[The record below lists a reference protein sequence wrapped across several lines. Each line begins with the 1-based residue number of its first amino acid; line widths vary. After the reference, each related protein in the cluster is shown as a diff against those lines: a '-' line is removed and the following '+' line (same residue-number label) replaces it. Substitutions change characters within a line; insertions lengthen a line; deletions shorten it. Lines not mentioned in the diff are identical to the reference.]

1 MSDIPRRLK
10 QLEKLLASLDDDEA
24 MLLSELDGFLAG
36 ILVCPDLIM
45 PSEWLPMVW
54 GRGNK
59 DAATVFENTNQAE
72 QLVGLIMERYN
83 AVAAELQRGGGHY
96 EPLFDFDMRHNEI
109 LWEIWI
115 DGFDTAL
122 QLRPE
127 AWAKVRG
134 GDGDALSA
142 LAGLVALCRSV
153 VAKARL
159 QKNRSTRLPPKLL
172 ISFRTT
178 SKPSMPGGSA
188 SKLAANSERRHQ
200 TSERSAVTSHAHA
213 GRERNTSGVA
223 ASTDHALTDCREMGA
238 YPQGSD

>member
-59 DAATVFENTNQAE
+59 DAAPVLENTNQAE

-96 EPLFDFDMRHNEI
+96 EPLFDVDTRHNEI

-142 LAGLVALCRSV
+142 LAGLVALVQIGRGESTLPKEQIDEIT
-153 VAKARL
+153 AKA
-159 QKNRSTRLPPKLL
+159 PDL
-172 ISFRTT
+172 IPHYIETLNAWRIGQQVGGQFREEAPNFG
-178 SKPSMPGGSA
+178 KVGRNEPCPCGSG
-188 SKLAANSERRHQ
+188 KKYKRCCGLN
-200 TSERSAVTSHAHA
+200 
-213 GRERNTSGVA
+213 
-223 ASTDHALTDCREMGA
+223 
-238 YPQGSD
+238 

>member
-10 QLEKLLASLDDDEA
+10 QLEKQLASLDGDEA

-36 ILVCPDLIM
+36 ILVCPELIM
-45 PSEWLPMVW
+45 PGEWLPMVW

-59 DAATVFENTNQAE
+59 DAAPVLENTRQAE
-72 QLVGLIMERYN
+72 QLVGLIMERYD
-83 AVAAELQRGGGHY
+83 AVATDLQRRGGHY
-96 EPLFDFDMRHNEI
+96 EPLFDVDTRHNEI

-142 LAGLVALCRSV
+142 LAALVALVQIGRGE
-153 VAKARL
+153 
-159 QKNRSTRLPPKLL
+159 STL
-172 ISFRTT
+172 
-178 SKPSMPGGSA
+178 SK
-188 SKLAANSERRHQ
+188 Q
-200 TSERSAVTSHAHA
+200 QI
-213 GRERNTSGVA
+213 
-223 ASTDHALTDCREMGA
+223 DHYC
-238 YPQGSD
+238 QGP

>member
-59 DAATVFENTNQAE
+59 DAAPVFENTNQAE

-83 AVAAELQRGGGHY
+83 AIAAELQRGGGHY
-96 EPLFDFDMRHNEI
+96 EPLFDIDTRHNEI

-115 DGFDTAL
+115 GFRHRPATAPRSL
-122 QLRPE
+122 GQSAGWRWGRAQCTGRP
-127 AWAKVRG
+127 
-134 GDGDALSA
+134 
-142 LAGLVALCRSV
+142 
-153 VAKARL
+153 
-159 QKNRSTRLPPKLL
+159 
-172 ISFRTT
+172 
-178 SKPSMPGGSA
+178 
-188 SKLAANSERRHQ
+188 RRHCAD
-200 TSERSAVTSHAHA
+200 RSW
-213 GRERNTSGVA
+213 
-223 ASTDHALTDCREMGA
+223 
-238 YPQGSD
+238 

>member
-1 MSDIPRRLK
+1 
-10 QLEKLLASLDDDEA
+10 

-59 DAATVFENTNQAE
+59 DAAPVFENTNQAE

-83 AVAAELQRGGGHY
+83 AVVAELQRGGGHY
-96 EPLFDFDMRHNEI
+96 EPLFDVDTRHNEI

-115 DGFDTAL
+115 DGFGTAL

-127 AWAKVRG
+127 AWIKVRG

-142 LAGLVALCRSV
+142 LAGLVALVQIGRGESTLPKEQIDDIT
-153 VAKARL
+153 AKAP
-159 QKNRSTRLPPKLL
+159 NL
-172 ISFRTT
+172 IPHYIETLNAWRISQQVGGQFRTEAPNFG
-178 SKPSMPGGSA
+178 KVGRNEPCPCGSG
-188 SKLAANSERRHQ
+188 KKYKRCCGLN
-200 TSERSAVTSHAHA
+200 
-213 GRERNTSGVA
+213 
-223 ASTDHALTDCREMGA
+223 
-238 YPQGSD
+238 

>member
-10 QLEKLLASLDDDEA
+10 QLEKLLASLDDEV

-45 PSEWLPMVW
+45 PSEWLPMVR

-59 DAATVFENTNQAE
+59 DAAPVFENTNQAE

-83 AVAAELQRGGGHY
+83 AIAAELQRGAGHY
-96 EPLFDFDMRHNEI
+96 EPLFDVDTRHNEI

-134 GDGDALSA
+134 GEGRALSA
-142 LAGLVALCRSV
+142 LAGLVALVQIGRGESMLPKEQINEIT
-153 VAKARL
+153 AKA
-159 QKNRSTRLPPKLL
+159 PDL
-172 ISFRTT
+172 IPQYIENLNAWRISQQVGGQFREEAPNFG
-178 SKPSMPGGSA
+178 KVGRNEPCPCGSG
-188 SKLAANSERRHQ
+188 KKYKRCCGLN
-200 TSERSAVTSHAHA
+200 
-213 GRERNTSGVA
+213 
-223 ASTDHALTDCREMGA
+223 
-238 YPQGSD
+238 